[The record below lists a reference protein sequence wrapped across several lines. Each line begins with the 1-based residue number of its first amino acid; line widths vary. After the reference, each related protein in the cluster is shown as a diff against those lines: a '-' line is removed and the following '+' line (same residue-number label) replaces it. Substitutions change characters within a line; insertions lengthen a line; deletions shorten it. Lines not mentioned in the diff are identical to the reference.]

1 MLTRLLAAVN
11 PTPAVTPAGVEASL
25 AGWAAVPTAQTGI
38 ASPFATSDHL
48 STIVW
53 RDLLGGAVDDVPVTR
68 AEAMSVPAIARA
80 RHVLTSTIAR
90 TSLDAVD
97 AAGTVL
103 DPAPA
108 ILAQPDPAVSRF
120 VQLVWTVDDLIFHG
134 RSLWFVLDRYA
145 EDGRPRH
152 ARRIDPGRV
161 TVDERRGPDG
171 HLRYVWEVDGVEV
184 PARDV
189 IVIDGPHEGILSFG
203 ARTVRL
209 AAQLERSAARFASNP
224 TPNVEL
230 HATTDYPFTDAEVDV
245 LLDRWARARR
255 GDNGGVAFTSRDVEA
270 RMHGA
275 PAEHLLTAGRNA
287 AAVDAAR
294 LVSVPA
300 DVVDAAPERASMTYA
315 NVESRNRTL
324 IDYGLAA
331 YAAAVES
338 RLSLDDVLP
347 HGRRARFDLAELT
360 RPSAVAETPAGA
372 PGPTPPEGA
381 AP

>member
-1 MLTRLLAAVN
+1 M
-11 PTPAVTPAGVEASL
+11 PAVTAEGLTASL
-25 AGWAAVPTAQTGI
+25 AGWGTVPTAQTGI

-90 TSLDAVD
+90 TSLDVVD
-97 AAGTVL
+97 AAGTVV
-103 DPAPA
+103 DPPA
-108 ILAQPDPAVSRF
+108 VIAQPDPAVSRF
-120 VQLVWTVDDLIFHG
+120 VQLVWTVDDLVFHG
-134 RSLWFVLDRYA
+134 RSLWYVLDRYA
-145 EDGRPRH
+145 EDDRPRH
-152 ARRIDPGRV
+152 ARRVDPGRV
-161 TVDERRGPDG
+161 TVDQRRGPDG
-171 HLRYVWEVDGVEV
+171 LLRNVWEIDGVQV
-184 PARDV
+184 AARDV
-189 IVIDGPHEGILSFG
+189 LVIDGPHEGILSFG

-209 AAQLERSAARFASNP
+209 AAQLERTAARVAENP

-230 HATTDYPFTDAEVDV
+230 HATSDYPFTDLEVDA

-255 GDNGGVAFTSRDVEA
+255 GENGGVAFTSRDVEA

-331 YAAAVES
+331 YAAAVEA

-372 PGPTPPEGA
+372 AGPTPPEGA